1 MSGLHLRRWTSLDCP
16 WIDSEELVQHH
27 FQPHQHS
34 QQHHYPPHQRCLHYA
49 HPAAFERFPHTT
61 FWSVNSDFKPIT
73 FINLLTG
80 NLWRTL
86 VYRQFIILE
95 FHQKAQFIALRL
107 FFVNFFFESP
117 SKYLGTERLGGI
129 FTGKNIQKF
138 FLFLSLYYTVKISL
152 IASNN

>member
-1 MSGLHLRRWTSLDCP
+1 MRTESNYFKLIPFFVRINIWPNSFVDWSILRKTFLLPFCG
-16 WIDSEELVQHH
+16 
-27 FQPHQHS
+27 FQFI
-34 QQHHYPPHQRCLHYA
+34 
-49 HPAAFERFPHTT
+49 AF
-61 FWSVNSDFKPIT
+61 WCVNSNFKPIT

-86 VYRQFIILE
+86 VYRRFIILE